1 MMGSLQQSVWT
12 KGMGFP
18 AKGYGNN
25 SGFVSE
31 VKFWNMKPCKASP
44 VEGSLVTGK
53 PSSLSFSV
61 PEIGGNWYFLFHLKL
76 LRVLLYSIGSFSLYL
91 WVFDLIRYFCSSLI
105 FGMAGCWNWPSV
117 YFNNQVM
124 YVCIWDSRVEQIS
137 FTIINSSGLWNVCFY
152 LIFSVLMFS
161 ILSWFKYTGN
171 WMYG

>member
-1 MMGSLQQSVWT
+1 MQACTMMGSLQQSVWT

-61 PEIGGNWYFLFHLKL
+61 PEIGGN
-76 LRVLLYSIGSFSLYL
+76 
-91 WVFDLIRYFCSSLI
+91 
-105 FGMAGCWNWPSV
+105 
-117 YFNNQVM
+117 
-124 YVCIWDSRVEQIS
+124 
-137 FTIINSSGLWNVCFY
+137 
-152 LIFSVLMFS
+152 
-161 ILSWFKYTGN
+161 
-171 WMYG
+171 